1 MAPAV
6 TMNPIDL
13 AVSLKRDGVGPLY
26 ALVGEEDY
34 LRDQALGNLR
44 AATLDDPTDP
54 FNCDV
59 VYGDEATADDI
70 LTCALAPPVFARR
83 RLVVVRQAE
92 RLPARES
99 ERLLDYLQHP
109 CESATVVFVAAKLD
123 GRLKFSQSLAQASTM
138 VNCNPPWESQLGPW
152 VSLEA
157 TRLGVVL
164 DASATAALKEVAGE
178 SLYAMRAELEKLAAY
193 VPPGRKADASDV
205 AALRGKEPG
214 ASAFDLAEAIANGH
228 RARALWI
235 LARTIEAGEPPLKT
249 LGALVWQYRRIWKCK
264 EQLRLGRRDG
274 EVTRMLRMDLAAAR
288 RFVGMFSD
296 EDLRAAWRRFAETDG
311 LLKGGSAGAGV
322 RIMEALLLALCDR
335 QGNAGSSPTAP
346 GPHERRQTP
355 TGKKLSNVRTVKTVK
370 QSAR

>member
-6 TMNPIDL
+6 TMNPVDL
-13 AVSLKRDGVGPLY
+13 AASLKRDGVGPLY
-26 ALVGEEDY
+26 ALVGDEDY
-34 LRDQALGNLR
+34 LRDQALGSLR
-44 AATLDDPTDP
+44 AAVLDDPSDA

-59 VYGDEATADDI
+59 FYGDEATADDV
-70 LTCALAPPVFARR
+70 LTCALEPPVFARR

-123 GRLKFSQSLAQASTM
+123 GRLKFSQSLAQTSTM
-138 VNCNPPWESQLGPW
+138 VNCNPPWESQIGSW
-152 VSLEA
+152 VAMEA
-157 TRLGVVL
+157 TRLGVAL

-193 VPPGRKADASDV
+193 LPPGQRADASHV

-214 ASAFDLAEAIANGH
+214 ASAFDLAQAIADAH
-228 RARALWI
+228 RPRALWI
-235 LARTIEAGEPPLKT
+235 LARTVEAGEPPLKT

-264 EQLRLGRRDG
+264 EQLRLGGRDG
-274 EVTRMLRMDLAAAR
+274 EVTRMLRMDLSAAR
-288 RFVGMFSD
+288 RFVGKFSD
-296 EDLRAAWRRFAETDG
+296 EHLRAAWQRFIETDG
-311 LLKGGSAGAGV
+311 LLKGGSAGTGA
-322 RIMEALLLALCDR
+322 RNMEALLLALCDL
-335 QGNAGSSPTAP
+335 QESANASPAAS
-346 GPHERRQTP
+346 GPHERRQPP